1 MTKPENGLA
10 TLREAAGSSF
20 WSEKFNPRQFAWSF
34 RGMIPMIPNRLVA
47 SDAEGMRHSIFV
59 PRGDRSS
66 FVILIS
72 SFT

>member
-47 SDAEGMRHSIFV
+47 SEEGGMRHFLFV
-59 PRGDRSS
+59 PRADLS
-66 FVILIS
+66 FVIPIS